1 MSVKSSRRI
10 AVFFLL
16 PVLWLGAEPEAKS
29 GRHVR
34 FLAVGDSPPFRQ
46 EIRDGVR
53 YELEVPPGSIPPR
66 EVVPGF
72 GKHSAAAVA
81 LRLGRISA
89 PVSVPAGE
97 GIVDLRRVGETL
109 DAAPWLRIKR
119 PESGDFLVL
128 LWRNPTHK
136 TWQDAISLI
145 VPDGPDLAPAGHVR
159 IVNLFPQAIRMTWGG
174 ENLILPAAKI
184 IQRAVKPGAEI
195 PFQIL
200 VADSAA
206 SMKPYYSGAL
216 TQNQGERGLITIYRA
231 DGVAP
236 RRPLQV
242 AMLREPVPHDSPPP
256 VGENN
261 R

>member
-1 MSVKSSRRI
+1 MSVKFIRRI
-10 AVFFLL
+10 AAFVLL
-16 PVLWLGAEPEAKS
+16 PVMWLGAAPETKS

-53 YELEVPPGSIPPR
+53 YELDVPPDSIPPR

-72 GKHSAAAVA
+72 GKQSAAAAA
-81 LRLGRISA
+81 LRLGRISL
-89 PVSVPAGE
+89 PVSVPPGE
-97 GIVDLRRVGETL
+97 GIVDLRRVGETP
-109 DAAPWLRIKR
+109 DAVPWLRIQR

-136 TWQDAISLI
+136 TWQDAISLS
-145 VPDGPDLAPAGHVR
+145 VPDGPDIAPAGHVR
-159 IVNLFPQAIRMTWGG
+159 IVNLHPQAIRMTWGG
-174 ENLILPAAKI
+174 KNLILPAAKM
-184 IQRAVKPGAEI
+184 IQRAVKPGTQI

-200 VADSAA
+200 VADSTA
-206 SMKPYYSGAL
+206 SMKPYYSGTV
-216 TQNQGERGLITIYRA
+216 TQNQGERGLVIIYRA

-242 AMLREPVPHDSPPP
+242 AVLREPVPHDSPPP
-256 VGENN
+256 AAKNN